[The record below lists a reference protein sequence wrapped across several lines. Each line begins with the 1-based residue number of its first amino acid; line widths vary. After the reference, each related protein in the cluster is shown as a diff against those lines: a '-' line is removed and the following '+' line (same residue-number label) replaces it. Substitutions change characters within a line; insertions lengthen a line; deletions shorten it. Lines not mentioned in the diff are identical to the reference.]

1 MDIYRKK
8 SFLKFIH
15 VGDLHAVDWGD
26 DSWAL
31 VTAIKVTT
39 VKYGGLNWLF
49 KPIYR
54 FYQVKFVCQVTSVAV
69 NKRSII
75 PISKTFYNNSL

>member
-1 MDIYRKK
+1 M
-8 SFLKFIH
+8 
-15 VGDLHAVDWGD
+15 
-26 DSWAL
+26 
-31 VTAIKVTT
+31 TAIKVTT